1 MTMDIDIYVIMRENY
16 IQLDSNKFSILEELD
31 ELGKYKWTKLAQENM

>member
-1 MTMDIDIYVIMRENY
+1 MSIWNEKRPMTMDIDIYVIMRENY

-31 ELGKYKWTKLAQENM
+31 ELGKYK

>member
-1 MTMDIDIYVIMRENY
+1 MTMDIDIDVIMRENY

-31 ELGKYKWTKLAQENM
+31 ELRKYK